1 MIVPMRRVFVAARG
15 EDRDRLL
22 EHLRE
27 LGVVHLVPVD
37 PTRAVAD
44 EKTLT
49 RLRKTE
55 RAVKVLSGVTP
66 TGESPD
72 MPIADAVQSVLDIQQ
87 RTEERRS
94 RLTTLNR
101 ELDQMRTWG
110 NVELEQFGQL
120 RRAGIDVQFYSVPDT
135 QVSRI
140 EAECAHPITSLPGR
154 RSLVAVVDRRADP
167 QLPEDATRFPL
178 PQRDAPSIRA
188 EAAEIDA
195 AVKKDAALLGRL
207 AHLTRQMETERLRL
221 QREADYTV
229 ALRGSSGT
237 DDLFAIRGWIPAE
250 RSDSLAAGLART
262 GIAAAVRLSEP
273 AGDEQPPTLIRYPGW
288 TRPIKGLFD
297 LLGTVVGYREFD
309 VSVPFMI
316 ALPIFAAMLISD
328 GGYGAVLLFGPLL
341 GYRKIAPTLG
351 ARFTQLLMIV
361 GAVAMIWGLLCAS
374 FFGCVLYTPLI
385 PVDLSAQSR
394 ELVMRIS
401 FVMGSVHLGIAQL
414 WQAVVLYPNLRFL
427 NKVGWAVF
435 VCGMLG
441 VVMMFVL
448 GTEMT
453 WQTPWPYCLIAG
465 ATLTILFCEPAAS
478 VFKSIGIGFADFPL
492 SLLSAFSDV
501 ISYVRLMAVGLA
513 SSVLAESFNEL
524 ALNAGFWPLTVLILI
539 LGHGLNLGLAL
550 IALFAHG
557 VRLNM
562 LEFSNNLGM
571 QWAGYAY
578 APFRARISQE
588 ST

>member
-1 MIVPMRRVFVAARG
+1 MRKVFVAVCS

-49 RLRKTE
+49 DLQKTE
-55 RAVKVLSGVTP
+55 QAVQALSGITP
-66 TGESPD
+66 TGEPPD
-72 MPIADAVQSVLDIQQ
+72 IPVERAADIALELQRRTAEHRNRLIALDRQ
-87 RTEERRS
+87 
-94 RLTTLNR
+94 
-101 ELDQMRTWG
+101 LDQMKLWG
-110 NVELEQFGQL
+110 NVERRQFDRL
-120 RRAGIDVQFYSVPDT
+120 RRAGIDVQFYLVPDT
-135 QVSRI
+135 QISRI
-140 EAECAHPITSLPGR
+140 KAECVHTLTALPRR
-154 RSLVAVVDRRADP
+154 RSLVAVIDRRGEP
-167 QLPEDATRFPL
+167 QLPEDATGIPL

-188 EAAEIDA
+188 EVADIDD
-195 AVKKDAALLGRL
+195 AVKQDAALLGRL
-207 AHLTRQMETERLRL
+207 AHRTQQMETERLRL
-221 QREADYTV
+221 QQEAEFTV
-229 ALRGSSGT
+229 ALRGSSAT

-250 RSDSLAAGLART
+250 RSDSLAADLARAGVT
-262 GIAAAVRLSEP
+262 AAVKLSQP

-288 TRPIKGLFD
+288 TGPIKGLFD

-328 GGYGAVLLFGPLL
+328 GGYGAVLFFVPLL
-341 GYRKIAPTLG
+341 GYRRIAPRLG
-351 ARFTQLLMIV
+351 AQFTQLLMIV

-374 FFGCVLYTPLI
+374 FFGCVLYPPPI
-385 PVDLSAQSR
+385 PVNLSGQSR
-394 ELVMRIS
+394 ELVMRIA
-401 FVMGSVHLGIAQL
+401 FVMGAVHLGIAQL

-435 VCGMLG
+435 ICGMLG

-465 ATLTILFCEPAAS
+465 ATLTILFCEPAARIL
-478 VFKSIGIGFADFPL
+478 KSLAIGFADFPL

-513 SSVLAESFNEL
+513 SSVLAESFNEM

-571 QWAGYAY
+571 QWTGYAY